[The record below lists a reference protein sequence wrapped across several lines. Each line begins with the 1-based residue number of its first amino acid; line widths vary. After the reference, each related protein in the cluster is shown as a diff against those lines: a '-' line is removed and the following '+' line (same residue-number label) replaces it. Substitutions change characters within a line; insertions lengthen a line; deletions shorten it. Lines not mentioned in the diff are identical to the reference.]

1 MAGGCWPWRWPW
13 PGRPG
18 GRTPFWCHWP
28 GGLSQGNAYKVVM
41 AGNYAYVAI
50 DTGGLR
56 IFNVSNPTHPQLVG
70 GLIAGM
76 SIYDVAVS
84 DGYAYMVNNDIG
96 LQVIDVSDPANPQ
109 RVGGY
114 DTSGDARGVVVSGNG
129 AYVADGK
136 WGLAVFNLPWVLRP
150 QITSITHAGGT
161 ATVYYINTLPGTNYT
176 LEYCTNL
183 SSGVWQPVGT
193 LPAGGTSASQTDP
206 AAGGAQ
212 RYYRVYYQP

>member
-109 RVGGY
+109 EVG
-114 DTSGDARGVVVSGNG
+114 R
-129 AYVADGK
+129 
-136 WGLAVFNLPWVLRP
+136 
-150 QITSITHAGGT
+150 
-161 ATVYYINTLPGTNYT
+161 
-176 LEYCTNL
+176 
-183 SSGVWQPVGT
+183 
-193 LPAGGTSASQTDP
+193 
-206 AAGGAQ
+206 
-212 RYYRVYYQP
+212 